1 MRLILRSDNET
12 GVAAI
17 RKGYSRKLAYLKKH
31 QRISLGALHEVYAEN
46 GPNVLADEAGIDMI
60 ADPMTKPL
68 DVAAH
73 WRHFRRM
80 GLVALPP

>member
-1 MRLILRSDNET
+1 MLLRSDNET
-12 GVAAI
+12 GVTAI

-31 QRISLGALHEVYAEN
+31 QRISLGALHEVYAEA
-46 GPNVLADEAGIDMI
+46 GPNILTDEKGVNMI

-68 DVAAH
+68 DVATH
-73 WRHFRRM
+73 WRHFRAM

>member
-1 MRLILRSDNET
+1 MILRSDNET
-12 GVAAI
+12 GVTAI

-31 QRISLGALHEVYAEN
+31 QRISLGALHEVYAEA
-46 GPNVLADEAGIDMI
+46 GPNVLTDEAGVDMI

-68 DVAAH
+68 DVATH
-73 WRHFRRM
+73 WRHFRAM